1 MQGDDAEV
9 IMKSASTRR
18 SIPKMM
24 NAEVID
30 RFGPPEKVMHTA
42 KIPVPELDDRDVLI
56 DVRTAG
62 VGSWDPELC
71 EGEWGDGDGFP
82 RVLGSDGSGTIVA
95 TGSRV
100 RRFAI
105 GDRVYA
111 YGFMNPKGGF
121 FAEYTAVPE
130 DEVARVPET
139 LSLNEAGAMAVDG
152 LTALAGLDAIELKR
166 RQTIAIYGA
175 SGGVGHL
182 ALQLAKRIGA
192 RVFAIASG
200 RDGVAL
206 ARRLGADEAIEG
218 HADDIADKARAFA
231 PDGLDA
237 ALVFAA
243 GADELLQL
251 VKKGAR
257 VAYPNGVEP
266 PPRKRRGITVD
277 AYDGYDGRDA
287 LERLNKLIAKGP
299 FHVEVSK
306 KYPLAKTPKA
316 LTDVSRHHLGKL
328 AVQVHRG

>member
-1 MQGDDAEV
+1 MQGDDQEV
-9 IMKSASTRR
+9 IMNSASTRG
-18 SIPKMM
+18 SIPKTMK
-24 NAEVID
+24 AEVID

-42 KIPVPELDDRDVLI
+42 TIPVPQLDERDVLI

-62 VGSWDPELC
+62 VGVWDSDLC
-71 EGEWGDGDGFP
+71 KGQWGDGGGFP
-82 RVLGSDGSGTIVA
+82 RVLGSDGSGTVVA

-111 YGFMNPKGGF
+111 YGLLNPKGGF
-121 FAEYTAVPE
+121 FAEYAAVPE
-130 DEVARVPET
+130 NEVARVPET
-139 LSLNEAGAMAVDG
+139 LSLDEAGAMAVDG
-152 LTALAGLDAIELKR
+152 LTALAGLDTIELKR
-166 RQTIAIYGA
+166 RETLAIFGA

-192 RVFAIASG
+192 RVLAIASG

-206 ARRLGADEAIEG
+206 ARRLGADEVIEG

-237 ALVFAA
+237 ALVLAP

-251 VKKGAR
+251 VKKGGR

-266 PPRKRRGITVD
+266 APRKRRGITVNG
-277 AYDGYDGRDA
+277 YDGYDGRDA

-306 KYPLAKTPKA
+306 KYPLAQTPKA
-316 LTDVSRHHLGKL
+316 LADVGRHHLGKL